1 MGIRRIFFTSL
12 TIIIVV
18 SVGLIILKNNQ
29 IIFSEGQ
36 PSDVPKEELTEA
48 VTLSRHSL
56 PEDIVFSE
64 DKINIYL
71 FWGDGCGYCERLIG
85 FLESLDSEYSKKYNI
100 YLFEVWN
107 SPDNRQMMSNFAG
120 ALGHNVSGVPFL
132 IIGDQT
138 FSGFSQSME
147 QQIKDAIT
155 YEYENRANNHVMRDS
170 AQKQLLED
178 N

>member
-1 MGIRRIFFTSL
+1 MRTKRTFFTFL
-12 TIIIVV
+12 IIVTV
-18 SVGLIILKNNQ
+18 VFVGLAILKNNK

-36 PSDVPKEELTEA
+36 LREAPRKELPEA
-48 VTLSRHSL
+48 ITLSRHSL
-56 PEDIVFSE
+56 PEDIIFSE

-85 FLESLDSEYSKKYNI
+85 FLESLDSEYSEKYNI

-107 SPDNRQMMSNFAG
+107 SPVNRQMMDNYAS
-120 ALGHNVSGVPFL
+120 ALSYNVSGVPFL

-155 YEYENRANNHVMRDS
+155 YEFENRANNHVMRDFVQNQV
-170 AQKQLLED
+170 AE
-178 N
+178 NN